1 MQFLDMILVVCVGIA
16 SLIAL
21 YVTIV
26 RITTGYK
33 FVSYDAWIL
42 SLFIAIALQ
51 LYDNHYP

>member
-1 MQFLDMILVVCVGIA
+1 MILVVCVGIA